1 MQHPLHPALVH
12 FPVCCW
18 SLTVAADFAQAGL
31 SINLGAG
38 VSLLLWAGCIMAL
51 VSMAAGL
58 ADFSKVPEGPAMRA
72 GYWHMSGVLLAF
84 LLFGARLFVHTQST
98 GANPPSLM
106 VLALDTAGMVCLLVG
121 GWFGGQLVY
130 VHGVG
135 QRRHNGSPHTSKLHD
150 D

>member
-18 SLTVAADFAQAGL
+18 SLTVAADFAYAGRG
-31 SINLGAG
+31 INLGAG
-38 VSLLLWAGCIMAL
+38 VSLLLWVGCIMAL

-58 ADFSKVPEGPAMRA
+58 ADFSKVPEGPAMHA
-72 GYWHMSGVLLAF
+72 GYWHRSGVLLAF
-84 LLFGARLFVHTQST
+84 SLFGVRLFVHTQST

-106 VLALDTAGMVCLLVG
+106 VLALDTAGMACLLVG

-135 QRRHNGSPHTSKLHD
+135 QRHHGGSPHTPRLND